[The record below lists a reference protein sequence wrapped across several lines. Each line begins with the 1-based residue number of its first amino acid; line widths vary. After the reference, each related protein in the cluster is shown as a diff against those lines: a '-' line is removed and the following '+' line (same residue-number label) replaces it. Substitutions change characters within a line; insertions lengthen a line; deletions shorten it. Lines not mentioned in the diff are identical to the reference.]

1 MTTRQ
6 SYEERMLRKY
16 DKFLYKCTWKYCKEA
31 ENIEDIYQEIRLYFI
46 EWLRDTC
53 KISMNLSG
61 NDCMEFEYLI
71 RDHLREGRVRKIGIG
86 LREHK
91 TANKYALSVAS
102 SSPDIIQM
110 CESAI
115 PDDYGIEK
123 NDFIST
129 LLPREQNI
137 VRLLMDGYDE
147 TEAAE
152 SLNRGYRSVKRDV
165 NHIKQKYN
173 QYFGGVAS

>member
-1 MTTRQ
+1 MTRQ

-16 DKFLYKCTWKYCKEA
+16 DKFLHKCMWKYCKEK
-31 ENIEDIYQEIRLYFI
+31 EDMDDVFQDICLCFLQ
-46 EWLRDTC
+46 WLRSAA
-53 KISMNLSG
+53 KIALDLTA
-61 NDCMEFEYLI
+61 NDGAEFEQFF
-71 RDHLREGRVRKIGIG
+71 RRNNHEEKSKRIG
-86 LREHK
+86 LGFREHK

-102 SSPDIIQM
+102 SSPDIIQT

-137 VRLLMDGYDE
+137 VQLLMDGYDE
-147 TEAAE
+147 KEAAD
-152 SLNRGYRSVKRDV
+152 SLSRGYSSVRRDV

>member
-16 DKFLYKCTWKYCKEA
+16 DKFLYKCTWKYCKET
-31 ENIEDIYQEIRLYFI
+31 ENIEDTYQEIRLYFI

-53 KISMNLSG
+53 KISMNLNS
-61 NDCMEFEYLI
+61 NDGMEFEYLI
-71 RDHLREGRVRKIGIG
+71 RDHLREDRVRRIGIG

-91 TANKYALSVAS
+91 TANKYALSVGS
-102 SSPDIIQM
+102 SSPNIIQM
-110 CESAI
+110 CESAV
-115 PDDYGIEK
+115 PDDYGIEED
-123 NDFIST
+123 DFVST
-129 LLPREQNI
+129 LLPREQNV
-137 VRLLMDGYDE
+137 VRLSIDGYDE
-147 TEAAE
+147 AAIAHKLHCGLRTVE
-152 SLNRGYRSVKRDV
+152 RDV